1 MCLAIPMRVVEIL
14 ESNEAI
20 VEISGTR
27 IRVRTDFIEDVR
39 KGDYLIVHTGIAIQ
53 KLDKSEAESILDVWR
68 REI

>member
-1 MCLAIPMRVVEIL
+1 MVGV
-14 ESNEAI
+14 S
-20 VEISGTR
+20 VKKK
-27 IRVRTDFIEDVR
+27 VIEDAR